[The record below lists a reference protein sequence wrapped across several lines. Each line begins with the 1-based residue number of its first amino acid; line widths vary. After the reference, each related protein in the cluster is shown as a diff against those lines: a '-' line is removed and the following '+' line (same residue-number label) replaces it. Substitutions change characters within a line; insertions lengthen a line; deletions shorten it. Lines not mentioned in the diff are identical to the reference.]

1 MKLWEK
7 GIATSKTV
15 EAFTVADDRTYDVA
29 LAPYDVQASMAHA
42 KMLGAQGI
50 IASAEADALVKA
62 LEAYGEEVSRDGF
75 VIEEEYEDIHSK
87 IEAHLIEKLGD
98 VGKKIHTAR
107 SRNDQVLVALQ
118 LYSVDQLEN
127 IAVKTHAFAQILLGL
142 AEQNKEAFMPGYT
155 HMQVAM
161 PSSFGLWFS
170 AYAETLADDIVGL
183 KTAQHLANQNPLGSA
198 AGYGSS
204 FDIDRDAVTRELNF
218 GATKVNAIA
227 AQMMRGRNERRVVG
241 ALGELAVTLSKLAG
255 DICMYMGQDFGF
267 FSFPDHITTGSSIMP
282 HKKNPDVFELLRA
295 NANSFQASQLELSM
309 ILTNL
314 STGYHRDLQLTKPLL
329 MDGFAKMNELLDV
342 FIQVLPEIKVN
353 DSLADLEKYDYLYS
367 VDTLNQWVSDG
378 MPFREAYRKMAEDI
392 ANGVYSPNKNV
403 LHKHL
408 GSKGNLGLD
417 RIGAKLDAALKT
429 GRLT

>member
-1 MKLWEK
+1 L
-7 GIATSKTV
+7 
-15 EAFTVADDRTYDVA
+15 R
-29 LAPYDVQASMAHA
+29 
-42 KMLGAQGI
+42 
-50 IASAEADALVKA
+50 
-62 LEAYGEEVSRDGF
+62 
-75 VIEEEYEDIHSK
+75 
-87 IEAHLIEKLGD
+87 
-98 VGKKIHTAR
+98 
-107 SRNDQVLVALQ
+107 
-118 LYSVDQLEN
+118 
-127 IAVKTHAFAQILLGL
+127 L

-218 GATKVNAIA
+218 DTTKVNAIA

-255 DICMYMGQDFGF
+255 DICLYMGQDFGF
-267 FSFPDHITTGSSIMP
+267 FSFPDDITTGSSIMP

-295 NANSFQASQLELSM
+295 NANSFQASQIELSM

-329 MDGFAKMNELLDV
+329 MDGFTKMNELLDV

-392 ANGVYSPNKNV
+392 ANGAYSPNKSV
-403 LHKHL
+403 AHKHL

-417 RIGAKLDAALKT
+417 RIENKLDAALKT
-429 GRLT
+429 GRLS